1 MISLVSRTVVVPALW
16 PSPTTA
22 HVATAP
28 STMHG
33 TMPST
38 MHADDLTS
46 ETGATAS
53 RWVDWVLGVP
63 LRIALTLLIGA
74 AVLMLLR
81 RLIRGVT
88 RHIAEGT
95 ILERGVLRP
104 LGGPEGGGQRLRS
117 APLGSARRA
126 QRARTI
132 GSVLRSAAGVVVGT
146 IVVIL
151 VLDELGQNIAPFIA
165 SAGIV
170 GVAVG
175 FGAQSLVK
183 DFLAG
188 MFMLLED
195 QYGVGDVVDLGPAV
209 GTVEAVALRVTKI
222 RDAEGT
228 LWYVPN
234 GSMTRVGNKTQ
245 GWARAVVRVQV
256 DYFADIDRVQELL
269 ASTAAGV
276 AADPR
281 YADAVLGDPVVDGI
295 EDLTA
300 EAVELKVSV
309 RTAPSHQWEV
319 ARALRSAVRQSL
331 DVAGIRLAGQTPEVF
346 AQRPTAHRTAVPTQD
361 DEAVGGP
368 AAPSTSSSE
377 G

>member
-1 MISLVSRTVVVPALW
+1 MSRTASIPALW
-16 PSPTTA
+16 PAPAWTTSA
-22 HVATAP
+22 DGLTA
-28 STMHG
+28 G
-33 TMPST
+33 TR
-38 MHADDLTS
+38 
-46 ETGATAS
+46 ATAS

-63 LRIALTLLIGA
+63 LRIALTLLAGA
-74 AVLMLLR
+74 VVLMLLR
-81 RLIRGVT
+81 RVIRGVT
-88 RHIAEGT
+88 QHIAEGT
-95 ILERGVLRP
+95 ILERGALRAQGDTEA
-104 LGGPEGGGQRLRS
+104 GGTRLRNL
-117 APLGSARRA
+117 ALGSARRA

-132 GSVLRSAAGVVVGT
+132 GSVLRSTAGVVVGT
-146 IVVIL
+146 IVAIL

-170 GVAVG
+170 GVAFG

-269 ASTAAGV
+269 VSTAAGV

-281 YADAVLGDPVVDGI
+281 YADAVLGDPAVDGI

-309 RTAPSHQWEV
+309 RTAPARQWEV
-319 ARALRSAVRQSL
+319 ARALRSAVRQAL
-331 DVAGIRLAGQTPEVF
+331 DVAGIRLAGQTLEVF
-346 AQRPTAHRTAVPTQD
+346 DQRPTAHRTSAPT
-361 DEAVGGP
+361 
-368 AAPSTSSSE
+368 E